1 MTENEEFKVAPVDPE
16 ADMPE
21 RVKGFNEEL
30 KAILGKYELGIAA
43 VAQLTPDGRIS
54 ASPQVLSVR
63 KPVAPQAPVAEAPAP
78 LSE

>member
-1 MTENEEFKVAPVDPE
+1 MTEEFEVAPVDPE
-16 ADMPE
+16 VDMPE

-30 KAILGKYELGIAA
+30 KVILGKYELGIAA
-43 VAQLTPDGRIS
+43 VAQLTQDGRIV

-63 KPVAPQAPVAEAPAP
+63 KPVVPVAEEAPAP